1 MAASY
6 HLRFFPLS
14 FCWRCPFLISISVK
28 QDNFGLFVPLPPAV
42 LQWAIQFRSDLLG
55 DCWGEKKDKS
65 GLCII
70 DLNNCSQ
77 KISVVLLKYFPHHNN
92 SRIQVE
98 KSWSK
103 TTSINICPALKN
115 TIFAQYFSML
125 HFYAEFTATASRDSS
140 DKINVSL

>member
-28 QDNFGLFVPLPPAV
+28 QDNLGLFVLLP
-42 LQWAIQFRSDLLG
+42 SY
-55 DCWGEKKDKS
+55 GEVFSLDQSSTRQLPGIKKNKS

-77 KISVVLLKYFPHHNN
+77 KTWVVVLKYFPHHNN

-98 KSWSK
+98 KFWSK
-103 TTSINICPALKN
+103 TTSINICRALKN
-115 TIFAQYFSML
+115 THFCTIFF
-125 HFYAEFTATASRDSS
+125 
-140 DKINVSL
+140 NVTFLCRIYGNCIAGQER